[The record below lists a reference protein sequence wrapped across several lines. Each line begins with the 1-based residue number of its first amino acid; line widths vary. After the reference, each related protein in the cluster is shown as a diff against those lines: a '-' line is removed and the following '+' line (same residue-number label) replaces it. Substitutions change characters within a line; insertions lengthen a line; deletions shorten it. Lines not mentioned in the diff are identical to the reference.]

1 MLAGQKCDVADVV
14 GGFQEITEAFARGI
28 QAERVPGAGQHVE
41 FAAEFR
47 GEGRPVSLEAEANVV
62 ALSSID
68 DRAVDCAG
76 EVFDGAERAADR
88 AAGLRTAPKESSWL
102 P

>member
-1 MLAGQKCDVADVV
+1 
-14 GGFQEITEAFARGI
+14 
-28 QAERVPGAGQHVE
+28 VE
-41 FAAEFR
+41 FTAEFR